1 MSVQIP
7 KKPLKFI
14 HITKCAGTS
23 IENAAKKAGIN
34 WGRHHREYG
43 FHHRIFPNIHPAISE
58 QYDWFMVVRNPYTRI
73 LSEYHCR
80 WGGIGATT
88 DLTHTVAEMNSYLVK
103 KIMQRSRSGNH
114 YTEQFRYCHPT
125 IPIHIIKF
133 ENLQSEF
140 DALMATYTITGLVLE
155 HENANPKLFTVSDFS
170 PELLTL
176 INQVYDQD
184 FTTFGYEK
192 MSATAPASAAIDT
205 VTTGTRK
212 SGRR

>member
-1 MSVQIP
+1 MPVHAP

-23 IENAAKKAGIN
+23 IENAAKKAGLN

-43 FHHRIFPNIHPAISE
+43 FHHRIFPNIRPAILE

-73 LSEYHCR
+73 LSEYHCI
-80 WGGIGATT
+80 WGGIGATIG
-88 DLTHTVAEMNSYLVK
+88 LKHTVAEMNSYLIQ
-103 KIMQRSRSGNH
+103 KIMQRQRTGNH

-140 DALMATYTITGLVLE
+140 DALMATYSITGIVLE
-155 HENANPKLFTVSDFS
+155 HENARPKLFAVSDFS

-184 FTTFGYEK
+184 FTTFGYTK
-192 MSATAPASAAIDT
+192 MSVAPASAAINA